1 MPRYWFRQKQFGYG
15 ATPNTWQGWLFTIV
29 LALFIAALAFGA
41 DFVRDD
47 RERLLLIAVG
57 LPAVLVPFVLIGHA
71 KTDGGWRWKW
81 GQKID

>member
-1 MPRYWFRQKQFGYG
+1 MTMAALLVSAEEFGYG

-47 RERLLLIAVG
+47 SGAVAPDRSR
-57 LPAVLVPFVLIGHA
+57 PAA
-71 KTDGGWRWKW
+71 WC
-81 GQKID
+81 

>member
-15 ATPNTWQGWLFTIV
+15 ATPDTWQGWLLTIAG
-29 LALFIAALAFGA
+29 ALLVSALTFGA

-47 RERLLLIAVG
+47 RERLILIAVG
-57 LPAVLVPFVLIGHA
+57 LPLVLIPFVLIAHV

-81 GQKID
+81 SCDG